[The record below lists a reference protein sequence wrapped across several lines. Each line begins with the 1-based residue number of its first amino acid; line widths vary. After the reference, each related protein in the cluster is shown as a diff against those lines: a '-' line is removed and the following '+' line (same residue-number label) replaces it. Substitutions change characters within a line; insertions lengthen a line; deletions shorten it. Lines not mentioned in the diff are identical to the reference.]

1 MSYRIHTNRLYIGP
15 VMTSRILVVEDDKR
29 LAATLERVLTA
40 EGHQVELV
48 GDGLEA
54 LRRAR
59 EQPFDLVVLDIM
71 LPSLDGVG
79 VCRRLRATGQVPILL
94 LTALGGTDER
104 VRGLDAGADDYLVK
118 PFAYEELLARV
129 RALRRRA
136 GPHDHLRFAD
146 LLLEPQSRGAWRG
159 KRSLTLTATEFDL
172 LQHFLRHPRQVLTR
186 EQLFDAVWKG
196 EPESDNVVA
205 VYIGYL
211 RQKLEEGGE
220 PRLLHTIRGSGYALR
235 E

>member
-1 MSYRIHTNRLYIGP
+1 MK
-15 VMTSRILVVEDDKR
+15 TSRILVVEDDTR
-29 LAATLERVLTA
+29 LATTLERVLTT
-40 EGHQVELV
+40 EGHQVELA

-79 VCRRLRATGQVPILL
+79 VCRRLRATAQVPILL

-104 VRGLDAGADDYLVK
+104 VRGLDAWADDHLVK

-129 RALRRRA
+129 RALLRRA

-146 LLLEPQSRGAWRG
+146 LLLEPPSLSTPTRSTGPSFWGRCSR
-159 KRSLTLTATEFDL
+159 
-172 LQHFLRHPRQVLTR
+172 
-186 EQLFDAVWKG
+186 
-196 EPESDNVVA
+196 
-205 VYIGYL
+205 
-211 RQKLEEGGE
+211 
-220 PRLLHTIRGSGYALR
+220 
-235 E
+235 

>member
-1 MSYRIHTNRLYIGP
+1 VVS
-15 VMTSRILVVEDDKR
+15 SRILVVEDDAR
-29 LAATLERVLTA
+29 LAATLERVLIA
-40 EGHQVELV
+40 EGHQVEVV
-48 GDGLEA
+48 GDGLVA

-71 LPSLDGVG
+71 LPSLDGVD

-129 RALRRRA
+129 RALQRRI
-136 GPHDHLRFAD
+136 GPNDHLRFAD

-159 KRSLTLTATEFDL
+159 KRSMTLTATEFDL

-186 EQLFDAVWKG
+186 EQLLDAVWKG
-196 EPESDNVVA
+196 ETESDNVVA
-205 VYIGYL
+205 VYVGYL

-220 PRLLHTIRGSGYALR
+220 ARLLHTVRGSGYALR

>member
-1 MSYRIHTNRLYIGP
+1 MKS
-15 VMTSRILVVEDDKR
+15 SRILVVEDDWR
-29 LAATLERVLTA
+29 LASTLERVLAA
-40 EGHQVELV
+40 EGHNVELV

-71 LPSLDGVG
+71 LPSLDGVS
-79 VCRRLRATGQVPILL
+79 VCRRLRATAQMPILL
-94 LTALGGTDER
+94 LTALGGTGER

-129 RALRRRA
+129 RALLRRA
-136 GPHDHLRFAD
+136 GPHDRLRFAD
-146 LLLEPQSRGAWRG
+146 LLLEPPSRGAWRG
-159 KRSLTLTATEFDL
+159 TRSMSLTTTEFDL
-172 LQHFLRHPRQVLTR
+172 LQHFVRHPRQVLTR
-186 EQLFDAVWKG
+186 EQLLEAVWKG

-205 VYIGYL
+205 VYVGYL

-220 PRLLHTIRGSGYALR
+220 PRLLHTVRGAGYALR
-235 E
+235 Q

>member
-1 MSYRIHTNRLYIGP
+1 MT
-15 VMTSRILVVEDDKR
+15 TSRILVVEDDPR
-29 LAATLERVLTA
+29 LAATLERVLVA
-40 EGHQVELV
+40 EGHGVEVV
-48 GDGLEA
+48 GDGLQA

-59 EQPFDLVVLDIM
+59 EQPFDMVVLDIM

-79 VCRRLRATGQVPILL
+79 VCRRLRAVSAQVPILL

-104 VRGLDAGADDYLVK
+104 VKGLDAGADDYLVK

-129 RALRRRA
+129 RALLRRA
-136 GPHDHLRFAD
+136 GPHDDLRFAD
-146 LLLEPQSRGAWRG
+146 VLLDPASRGAWRG
-159 KRSLTLTATEFDL
+159 KRSMTLTATEFEL
-172 LQHFLRHPRQVLTR
+172 LRQFMRHPRQILTR
-186 EQLFDAVWKG
+186 EQLLQEVWKD

-211 RQKLEEGGE
+211 RQKLEDGGE
-220 PRLLHTIRGSGYALR
+220 PRLLHTIRGAGYALR

>member
-1 MSYRIHTNRLYIGP
+1 MT
-15 VMTSRILVVEDDKR
+15 TSRILVVEDDTR
-29 LAATLERVLTA
+29 LAATLERVLVA
-40 EGHQVELV
+40 EGHGVEVV
-48 GDGLEA
+48 GDGLQA

-79 VCRRLRATGQVPILL
+79 VCRRLRATAQVPILL

-104 VRGLDAGADDYLVK
+104 VKGLDAGADDYLVK

-129 RALRRRA
+129 RALLRRS
-136 GPHDHLRFAD
+136 GPRDDLRFAD
-146 LLLEPQSRGAWRG
+146 LLLEPGSRGAWRG
-159 KRSLTLTATEFDL
+159 NRSMTLTATEFEL
-172 LQHFLRHPRQVLTR
+172 LRHFMRHPRQVLTR
-186 EQLFDAVWKG
+186 EQLLQEVWKDD

-205 VYIGYL
+205 VYVGYL
-211 RQKLEEGGE
+211 RQKLEDGGE
-220 PRLLHTIRGSGYALR
+220 PRLLHTVRGAGYALR

>member
-1 MSYRIHTNRLYIGP
+1 MGP
-15 VMTSRILVVEDDKR
+15 MTTSRILVVEDDAR
-29 LAATLERVLTA
+29 LAATLDRVLTA

-71 LPSLDGVG
+71 LPSLDGLG
-79 VCRRLRATGQVPILL
+79 VCRRLRATAQVPILL
-94 LTALGGTDER
+94 LTALGGTEER

-136 GPHDHLRFAD
+136 GPVDHVRFSD

-159 KRSLTLTATEFDL
+159 KRPMTLTATEFDL
-172 LQHFLRHPRQVLTR
+172 LAHFIRHPRQVLTR
-186 EQLFDAVWKG
+186 EQLLEAVWKG
-196 EPESDNVVA
+196 EPEGDNVVA

-220 PRLLHTIRGSGYALR
+220 PRLLHTVRGTGYSLR